1 MFKKLFEWK
10 YRIYLRYLRYRFHKV
25 KNEQDIIN
33 IMKNISLFYP
43 YLTTDQLLNIINDCF
58 SLYPLTDIELQKF
71 SILQQKN
78 DLELG
83 INNYVTFVLWC
94 CCIYSVENSRSSNY
108 SLHLRLLE

>member
-10 YRIYLRYLRYRFHKV
+10 YRIYLKYLRYRFYNV
-25 KNEQDIIN
+25 KKEIDIIK

-43 YLTTDQLLNIINDCF
+43 YLTTDQLLGIINDCF
-58 SLYPLTDIELQKF
+58 SLYPLTEIELQKF
-71 SILQQKN
+71 SILQQRN

-94 CCIYSVENSRSSNY
+94 CCIYSIQNNQNINY
-108 SLHLRLLE
+108 PLTIL